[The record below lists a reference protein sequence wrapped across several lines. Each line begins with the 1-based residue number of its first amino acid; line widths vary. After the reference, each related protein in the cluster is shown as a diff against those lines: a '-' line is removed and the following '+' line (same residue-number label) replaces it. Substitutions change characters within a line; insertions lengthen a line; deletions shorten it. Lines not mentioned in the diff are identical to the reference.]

1 MDEYILYTDRK
12 ENFSCDIALEG
23 ARITEAFARIIL
35 ETNELSYVFNG
46 QIDGNGKCRIPIRP
60 LKGLMEVRDMGKM
73 VLEVV
78 ADDTYFQPWESEFV
92 VDAHKK
98 LAVKVNEQS
107 HPSKAKISVSINN
120 NKKKV
125 IKETKKAPVKK
136 KKVLKETKP
145 TKQRLTMNR
154 AISEMG
160 IMLRKNNIN
169 VTNFSKNK
177 VKSTKLFTEYF
188 TKNKISNK
196 KKKDKILKTVIEN
209 IIRG

>member
-1 MDEYILYTDRK
+1 MNEYILYTDRK

-120 NKKKV
+120 KKKKV

-145 TKQRLTMNR
+145 IKKRLTMNR

-169 VTNFSKNK
+169 VTNFSKHK
-177 VKSTKLFTEYF
+177 PKATYLFTEYF

-196 KKKDKILKTVIEN
+196 KKKDKILKIVIEN

>member
-1 MDEYILYTDRK
+1 MNEYILYTDRK

-145 TKQRLTMNR
+145 IKKRLTMNR

-169 VTNFSKNK
+169 VTNFSKHKQNA
-177 VKSTKLFTEYF
+177 TYLFTEYF

>member
-1 MDEYILYTDRK
+1 MNEYILYTDRK

-23 ARITEAFARIIL
+23 ARLNEAFARIIL

-154 AISEMG
+154 AISEMV
-160 IMLRKNNIN
+160 IMLKKNNIN
-169 VTNFSKNK
+169 VTNFSKH
-177 VKSTKLFTEYF
+177 KSKATYLFTEYF
-188 TKNKISNK
+188 TKNKITNK

>member
-1 MDEYILYTDRK
+1 MNEYILYTDRK
-12 ENFSCDIALEG
+12 ENFSCDIALEV

-145 TKQRLTMNR
+145 IKKRLTMNR

-169 VTNFSKNK
+169 VTNFSKHK
-177 VKSTKLFTEYF
+177 PKATYLFTEYF

>member
-1 MDEYILYTDRK
+1 MNEYILYTDRK

-23 ARITEAFARIIL
+23 ARLNEAFARIIL

-120 NKKKV
+120 KKKKV

-169 VTNFSKNK
+169 VTNFSKHK
-177 VKSTKLFTEYF
+177 PKATYLFTEYF

>member
-1 MDEYILYTDRK
+1 MNEYILYTDRK

-23 ARITEAFARIIL
+23 ARLNEAFARIIL

-145 TKQRLTMNR
+145 IKKRLTMNR
-154 AISEMG
+154 AISEMV
-160 IMLRKNNIN
+160 IMLKKNNIN
-169 VTNFSKNK
+169 VTNFSKH
-177 VKSTKLFTEYF
+177 KSKATYLFTEYF

>member
-120 NKKKV
+120 KKKKV

-169 VTNFSKNK
+169 VTNFSKH
-177 VKSTKLFTEYF
+177 KSKATYLFTEYF

>member
-1 MDEYILYTDRK
+1 MNEYILYTDRK

-23 ARITEAFARIIL
+23 ARLNEAFARIIL

-60 LKGLMEVRDMGKM
+60 LKGLMEVREMGKM

-145 TKQRLTMNR
+145 IKKRLTMNR

-169 VTNFSKNK
+169 VTNFSKH
-177 VKSTKLFTEYF
+177 KSKATYLFTEYF

-196 KKKDKILKTVIEN
+196 KKKDKILKIVIEN